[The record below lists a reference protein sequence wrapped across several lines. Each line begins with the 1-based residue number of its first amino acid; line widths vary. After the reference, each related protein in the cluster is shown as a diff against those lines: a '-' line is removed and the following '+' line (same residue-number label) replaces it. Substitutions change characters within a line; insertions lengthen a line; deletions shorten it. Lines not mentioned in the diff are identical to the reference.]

1 MSNPNTPLPIID
13 ARRRLVAAY
22 KSRRREFDALLAA
35 ADYDHAVAWTMF
47 ATRVCPELPHSYVL
61 DAVDDARLAIKY
73 DARARERIAQHCSAS
88 KTPRNCTAPTSS

>member
-1 MSNPNTPLPIID
+1 MDQKSPVVITT
-13 ARRRLVAAY
+13 ARNRLVAAY

-47 ATRVCPELPHSYVL
+47 AARVCPELPHSYVL

-73 DARARERIAQHCSAS
+73 DARARQRIAMKFERVGA
-88 KTPRNCTAPTSS
+88 